1 MMRWWVL
8 ALATLLV
15 ACARTKSSGVR
26 TGGALAPYE
35 GKVTI
40 RASEVP
46 PGARE
51 VGVAQSYGPA
61 TIDELIPK
69 FAERVAQLGGNFG
82 KIDDIKTK
90 FEMSTQTSNESYSCG
105 TPSAPRTCYR
115 TVSRQVEVA
124 TTTIVGRAFVV
135 EGGK

>member
-90 FEMSTQTSNESYSCG
+90 FFSQCDGRLYDSKRPRLLRKLSNK
-105 TPSAPRTCYR
+105 
-115 TVSRQVEVA
+115 A
-124 TTTIVGRAFVV
+124 TIDFNFLNS
-135 EGGK
+135 EFI